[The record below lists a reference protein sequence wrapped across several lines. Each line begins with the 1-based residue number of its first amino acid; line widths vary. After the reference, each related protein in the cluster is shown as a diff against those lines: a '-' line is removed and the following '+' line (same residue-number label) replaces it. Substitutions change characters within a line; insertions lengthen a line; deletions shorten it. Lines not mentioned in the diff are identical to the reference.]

1 MRDFRDAKAMAHSLR
16 EALKAKSVSLTHS
29 ESLEL
34 VARTLGLPDW
44 NHLAARIQSSQP
56 PVATDAVTI
65 PAGAGIPIVP
75 MRDLVVFPQMVA
87 PIFVGREK
95 TRRAIERALATDR
108 RVLVVTQ
115 RRSADDDP
123 QLDALYAVGVTAAVI
138 NCVTLTDGTLKL
150 AISGLERAA
159 VGKPVADEF
168 LAAEIAPIAE
178 SNGQTDQA
186 VLLSRLVLDAY
197 RMFANV
203 DYSHVPPQL
212 QARLHLPDI
221 GDPSLLADTVAPL
234 LPVSIEQRQQLLE
247 TQRRDRAAGRD
258 PRPDQGGAEGGVGTI
273 RRESAAALFRRHGD
287 HADSRCGRRLPMP
300 PALVIFA
307 VRSSIPGGRCSQGGV
322 KVPTGGKGDVAQ
334 ARERLLPGLPGR
346 RVSRFG
352 VIPKPTV
359 KVRMKENG
367 CGGPRFCVGQSSFR
381 VP

>member
-44 NHLAARIQSSQP
+44 NHLAARIEASLP
-56 PVATDAVTI
+56 PLM
-65 PAGAGIPIVP
+65 PAGATNPVTAGIPIVP

-95 TRRAIERALATDR
+95 TRRAIERAMATDR

-123 QLDALYAVGVTAAVI
+123 QLDALYPVGVTAAVI
-138 NCVTLTDGTLKL
+138 NRVVLTDGTLKL

-159 VGKPVADEF
+159 VGKAVADEF
-168 LAAEIAPIAE
+168 LAAEIAPIEE
-178 SNGQTDQA
+178 SNGQTDKA

-203 DYSHVPPQL
+203 DYSNVPPQL

-247 TQRRDRAAGRD
+247 TSDVTARLEAILDLIKAA
-258 PRPDQGGAEGGVGTI
+258 QK
-273 RRESAAALFRRHGD
+273 AA
-287 HADSRCGRRLPMP
+287 
-300 PALVIFA
+300 
-307 VRSSIPGGRCSQGGV
+307 
-322 KVPTGGKGDVAQ
+322 
-334 ARERLLPGLPGR
+334 
-346 RVSRFG
+346 
-352 VIPKPTV
+352 
-359 KVRMKENG
+359 
-367 CGGPRFCVGQSSFR
+367 
-381 VP
+381 

>member
-16 EALKAKSVSLTHS
+16 EALKTKSVSLTHS

-44 NHLAARIQSSQP
+44 NHLAARIESSLP
-56 PVATDAVTI
+56 PLM
-65 PAGAGIPIVP
+65 PAGATNPVTACIPIVP

-108 RVLVVTQ
+108 RVFVVTQ

-123 QLDALYAVGVTAAVI
+123 QLDALYPVGVTAAVI
-138 NCVTLTDGTLKL
+138 NRVVLTDGTLKL

-159 VGKPVADEF
+159 VGKAVADEF
-168 LAAEIAPIAE
+168 LAAEIAPIEE
-178 SNGQTDQA
+178 SNGQTDKA

-247 TQRRDRAAGRD
+247 TSDVTARLDAILDLIKGAQQAA
-258 PRPDQGGAEGGVGTI
+258 
-273 RRESAAALFRRHGD
+273 
-287 HADSRCGRRLPMP
+287 
-300 PALVIFA
+300 
-307 VRSSIPGGRCSQGGV
+307 
-322 KVPTGGKGDVAQ
+322 
-334 ARERLLPGLPGR
+334 
-346 RVSRFG
+346 
-352 VIPKPTV
+352 
-359 KVRMKENG
+359 
-367 CGGPRFCVGQSSFR
+367 
-381 VP
+381 

>member
-44 NHLAARIQSSQP
+44 NHLAARIESSLP
-56 PVATDAVTI
+56 PLM
-65 PAGAGIPIVP
+65 PAGATNPVTAGIPIVP

-95 TRRAIERALATDR
+95 TRRAIERAMATDR

-123 QLDALYAVGVTAAVI
+123 QLDALYPVGVTAAVI
-138 NCVTLTDGTLKL
+138 NRVVLTDGTLKL

-159 VGKPVADEF
+159 VGKAVADEF
-168 LAAEIAPIAE
+168 LAAEIAPIEE
-178 SNGQTDQA
+178 SNGQTDKA

-203 DYSHVPPQL
+203 DYSNVPPQL

-234 LPVSIEQRQQLLE
+234 LPVSIEQRQELLE
-247 TQRRDRAAGRD
+247 TSDVTARLEAILDLIKAA
-258 PRPDQGGAEGGVGTI
+258 QK
-273 RRESAAALFRRHGD
+273 AA
-287 HADSRCGRRLPMP
+287 
-300 PALVIFA
+300 
-307 VRSSIPGGRCSQGGV
+307 
-322 KVPTGGKGDVAQ
+322 
-334 ARERLLPGLPGR
+334 
-346 RVSRFG
+346 
-352 VIPKPTV
+352 
-359 KVRMKENG
+359 
-367 CGGPRFCVGQSSFR
+367 
-381 VP
+381 

>member
-16 EALKAKSVSLTHS
+16 EALKAKSVSLSHS

-44 NHLAARIQSSQP
+44 NHLAARIQSSELQP
-56 PVATDAVTI
+56 VSPDATIVSI
-65 PAGAGIPIVP
+65 GAGIPIVP

-108 RVLVVTQ
+108 RVLVLTQ
-115 RRSADDDP
+115 RRSADDEP
-123 QLDALYAVGVTAAVI
+123 QVEALYTVGVTAAVI
-138 NCVTLTDGTLKL
+138 NCVTLMDGTLKL

-159 VGKPVADEF
+159 VSKPVAAEF
-168 LAAEIAPIAE
+168 LAAEIAPIEE

-203 DYSHVPPQL
+203 DYSSVPPRL
-212 QARLHLPDI
+212 QARVHLPDI

-247 TQRRDRAAGRD
+247 TPDVIARLDAILNLIKGAQQAA
-258 PRPDQGGAEGGVGTI
+258 
-273 RRESAAALFRRHGD
+273 
-287 HADSRCGRRLPMP
+287 
-300 PALVIFA
+300 
-307 VRSSIPGGRCSQGGV
+307 
-322 KVPTGGKGDVAQ
+322 
-334 ARERLLPGLPGR
+334 
-346 RVSRFG
+346 
-352 VIPKPTV
+352 
-359 KVRMKENG
+359 
-367 CGGPRFCVGQSSFR
+367 
-381 VP
+381 

>member
-44 NHLAARIQSSQP
+44 NHLAARIESSLP
-56 PVATDAVTI
+56 PLMPAAATNSIT
-65 PAGAGIPIVP
+65 AGIPIVP

-108 RVLVVTQ
+108 RVFVVTQ

-123 QLDALYAVGVTAAVI
+123 QLDALYPVGVTAAVI
-138 NCVTLTDGTLKL
+138 NRVVLTDGTLKL

-159 VGKPVADEF
+159 VGKAVADEF
-168 LAAEIAPIAE
+168 LAAEIAPIEE
-178 SNGQTDQA
+178 SNGQTDKA

-234 LPVSIEQRQQLLE
+234 LPVSIEQRQELLE
-247 TQRRDRAAGRD
+247 TSDITARLEEILDLIKAA
-258 PRPDQGGAEGGVGTI
+258 QK
-273 RRESAAALFRRHGD
+273 AA
-287 HADSRCGRRLPMP
+287 
-300 PALVIFA
+300 
-307 VRSSIPGGRCSQGGV
+307 
-322 KVPTGGKGDVAQ
+322 
-334 ARERLLPGLPGR
+334 
-346 RVSRFG
+346 
-352 VIPKPTV
+352 
-359 KVRMKENG
+359 
-367 CGGPRFCVGQSSFR
+367 
-381 VP
+381 

>member
-16 EALKAKSVSLTHS
+16 EALKAKSVSLTRS

-44 NHLAARIQSSQP
+44 NHLAARIQSSQSEP
-56 PVATDAVTI
+56 ASSIAVTV

-108 RVLVVTQ
+108 RVLVLTQ

-123 QLDALYAVGVTAAVI
+123 PVDALYAVGVTAAVI

-159 VGKPVADEF
+159 VGKAIAEEF
-168 LAAEIAPIAE
+168 LAAEIAPIEE
-178 SNGQTDQA
+178 SNGQTDKA

-203 DYSHVPPQL
+203 DYSHVPPQI

-247 TQRRDRAAGRD
+247 TPDVIARLDAIFDLIKGAQKAA
-258 PRPDQGGAEGGVGTI
+258 
-273 RRESAAALFRRHGD
+273 
-287 HADSRCGRRLPMP
+287 
-300 PALVIFA
+300 
-307 VRSSIPGGRCSQGGV
+307 
-322 KVPTGGKGDVAQ
+322 
-334 ARERLLPGLPGR
+334 
-346 RVSRFG
+346 
-352 VIPKPTV
+352 
-359 KVRMKENG
+359 
-367 CGGPRFCVGQSSFR
+367 
-381 VP
+381 